1 LLRDQLLL
9 EFLVIL
15 KGMILGISIAAPVG
29 PIGILCIRRTIEE
42 DRLSGLISGLG
53 AACADAIFATIAVFG
68 ITQISNLFFGGQ
80 ILLRISGIIYLLFL
94 GVKTFFSVPVIPQ
107 QIHINPKRKFFNF
120 LSTFLLTL
128 TNPVTI
134 ISFAAIFTGIG
145 VMNPGGNYFSQLFL
159 VMGVFLG
166 SVSWWFFLSSIVGG
180 FRLSINLDKMRWINK
195 ASGVI
200 LISFGAL
207 AIFNW
212 IN

>member
-1 LLRDQLLL
+1 M
-9 EFLVIL
+9 EFFIIL
-15 KGMILGISIAAPVG
+15 KGLILGISIAAPVG

-80 ILLRISGIIYLLFL
+80 ILLRIIGIIYLLFL
-94 GVKTFFSVPVIPQ
+94 GVRTYISVPAIPQ
-107 QIHINPKRKFFNF
+107 QIRTPPKRQFFNF
-120 LSTFLLTL
+120 LSTFLLTM

-145 VMNPGGNYFSQLFL
+145 VINPDGNYFSQFIL
-159 VMGVFLG
+159 VLGVFLG
-166 SVSWWFFLSSIVGG
+166 SVSWWFFLSSIVGV
-180 FRLSINLDKMRWINK
+180 FRLSINFDKMRWINK

-200 LISFGAL
+200 LICFGAL

>member
-1 LLRDQLLL
+1 M
-9 EFLVIL
+9 EFFIIL
-15 KGMILGISIAAPVG
+15 KGLILGISIAAPVG

-53 AACADAIFATIAVFG
+53 AACADAIFASIAVFG

-80 ILLRISGIIYLLFL
+80 ILLRIIGIIYLLFL
-94 GVKTFFSVPVIPQ
+94 GVRTYISIPTIPQ
-107 QIHINPKRKFFNF
+107 QIHTPPKRQFFNF
-120 LSTFLLTL
+120 LSTFMLTM

-145 VMNPGGNYFSQLFL
+145 VINPDGKYFSQFIL
-159 VMGVFLG
+159 VLGVFLG
-166 SVSWWFFLSSIVGG
+166 SVSWWFFLSSIVGV
-180 FRLSINLDKMRWINK
+180 FRLRINLDKMRWINR
-195 ASGVI
+195 ASGGI
-200 LISFGAL
+200 LISFGVL